1 MDSTLD
7 AKRRASDALIAA
19 LEEGLTLR
27 EIIELA
33 MDDIE
38 CPDHIADELSE
49 YHDALSGV
57 GRKACEVP
65 GRCAVQAGGGEFGAV
80 GVRMAPV
87 LRRLHGVRV
96 EQRCLHV
103 GSAALA
109 EEVA

>member
-57 GRKACEVP
+57 GRKA
-65 GRCAVQAGGGEFGAV
+65 
-80 GVRMAPV
+80 
-87 LRRLHGVRV
+87 
-96 EQRCLHV
+96 
-103 GSAALA
+103 
-109 EEVA
+109 